1 MTRDTCIFSHTNE
14 MSPCFPTHPCAL
26 IKHNKRTRAI
36 IVKCFWHLARP
47 YCEQNQKNVGAL
59 VPLDTPKKKNNEKNR
74 KEKTNSPQTTV
85 TAIDGQ
91 MLQPTKKVAPQEQN
105 EQKKETEQKTE
116 KQEKNDDTDE
126 DKKEEQEE
134 KDAVRELKE
143 EEDLEQKEDDEKEEE
158 EAEEAEEAE
167 GRSTP
172 HDPYDAEDFEEYD
185 EACSH
190 VLRDSFVDAIRYF
203 ESKGLYPELEENEKK
218 KIEDEKKLQK
228 VNEERRKHKFMP
240 KQDTQESKEAD
251 ERSVAAQEKEDQLMA
266 LLPPA
271 DPLVH
276 SLLTKKSSKLKV
288 VGGLKSK
295 LKQWYVKHGMG
306 EKALDEGHMNA
317 LAKKYLK
324 HEDLLFTRL
333 HVKYHQTK
341 D

>member
-74 KEKTNSPQTTV
+74 KEKKNSPQTTV

-91 MLQPTKKVAPQEQN
+91 MLQPTIKIAPQEQN

-143 EEDLEQKEDDEKEEE
+143 EQDLEQKEDDEKEEE
-158 EAEEAEEAE
+158 EEEEAE